1 MQSHLLKQLTSLK
14 QRYASEGFKI
24 LGVFG
29 SFSRGENTPKS
40 DIDVLYEL
48 DPTFM
53 KKHKGF
59 SAFSRLNS
67 IKEEMRS
74 VLGMEVD
81 IAAKS
86 GLSRTG
92 EKHILKDLQRV

>member
-1 MQSHLLKQLTSLK
+1 MHSRLLKQLTSLK
-14 QRYASEGFKI
+14 HQYAQEGFKI

-29 SFSRGENTPKS
+29 SFARGENEPRS

-53 KKHKGF
+53 KNHKGF
-59 SAFSRLNS
+59 AAFSRLNS
-67 IKEEMRS
+67 IKEEMRD
-74 VLGMEVD
+74 VLGIEVD

-92 EKHILKDLQRV
+92 KKYILKDLQRV